1 MEGGKRRWI
10 LQKGGVEK
18 KKKLPPPLGLEVI
31 TVLCTQNN
39 WSHQCGCHMESL
51 ALPSHRCSALSGQ
64 YPPITP
70 KLEGK
75 SPDSLPWI
83 CPSPIKAWSTFM
95 GASFFFF
102 FWEPAAKL
110 KVCKHQKLYLW
121 VNPERKTSA
130 DGAAQHQFII
140 KYRLLRVGGSAPAV
154 RGGQFLVSTKLLY
167 APRRGESDSR
177 PAYPQ
182 GEEKHWL
189 LNRYQQHT
197 LPVFTVV

>member
-1 MEGGKRRWI
+1 MEGGERRWI
-10 LQKGGVEK
+10 MQKGGVER
-18 KKKLPPPLGLEVI
+18 KKLPPPLGLEVI

-64 YPPITP
+64 NPPITP

-75 SPDSLPWI
+75 SPDTLPWI
-83 CPSPIKAWSTFM
+83 RPTPIKAWSTFM
-95 GASFFFF
+95 GNWRCASTRKYIFEITQ
-102 FWEPAAKL
+102 WG
-110 KVCKHQKLYLW
+110 KHQQ
-121 VNPERKTSA
+121 P
-130 DGAAQHQFII
+130 AQRGTKRLQFII
-140 KYRLLRVGGSAPAV
+140 KYRLLRVGGSAPAA